1 MPKEDE
7 MATEL
12 REMLTDCDLSRMRIA
27 LEERIVSLLKTFR
40 KWTPEILDTLDSYNK
55 INGYWSQEKYEEFAW
70 RK

>member
-1 MPKEDE
+1 

-40 KWTPEILDTLDSYNK
+40 TWTPEILDTLESYNK
-55 INGYWSQEKYEEFAW
+55 IGGYWTEENFEDFA
-70 RK
+70 RGK

>member
-1 MPKEDE
+1 

-40 KWTPEILDTLDSYNK
+40 KWTPETLDTLDSYNK
-55 INGYWSQEKYEEFAW
+55 IGGYWTEENFEDFA
-70 RK
+70 RGK

>member
-1 MPKEDE
+1 

-40 KWTPEILDTLDSYNK
+40 KWTPELEATLDSYNK
-55 INGYWSQEKYEEFAW
+55 IGGYWTEENFEDFA
-70 RK
+70 RGK